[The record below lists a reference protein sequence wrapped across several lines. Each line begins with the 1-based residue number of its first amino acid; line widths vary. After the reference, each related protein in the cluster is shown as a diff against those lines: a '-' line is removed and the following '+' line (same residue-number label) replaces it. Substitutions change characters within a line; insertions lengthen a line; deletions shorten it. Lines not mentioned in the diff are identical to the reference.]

1 MNTPADERIISLY
14 TARDESAISE
24 TERVYGAY
32 LLSIAKNICPDHQ
45 TALECVNDTYL
56 SAWNAIPPDSPGSL
70 RHYLAAIARNHAASA
85 VRRDLA
91 AKRCADGYLESL
103 EELGDIAEP
112 RDEDGRRIREV
123 LNGYLG
129 AVCDRDRAVFV
140 QRYFYAVPVKKI
152 ARKVGLRPVS
162 VYKILERMRSEL
174 RAALEKEDIT
184 V

>member
-1 MNTPADERIISLY
+1 MAKKTYRTHTLK
-14 TARDESAISE
+14 
-24 TERVYGAY
+24 GLQ
-32 LLSIAKNICPDHQ
+32 LLLN
-45 TALECVNDTYL
+45 
-56 SAWNAIPPDSPGSL
+56 
-70 RHYLAAIARNHAASA
+70 
-85 VRRDLA
+85 
-91 AKRCADGYLESL
+91 
-103 EELGDIAEP
+103 
-112 RDEDGRRIREV
+112 DEDGRRIREV

-174 RAALEKEDIT
+174 RAALENEDIT